1 MMVIKININKIID
14 NIVMIKDYNFNVE
27 KVTAELIQ
35 WCKDWFDQNGPNANA
50 VIGMSGGK
58 DSTIAAA
65 ILCKALGSKRVIGVL
80 LPSNGQGLNDADM
93 ICDYLNMEFY
103 CIPIGPICNEFE
115 NRFENRLNG
124 NIKLSDQTIQN
135 IPPRVR
141 MTALYGVAQSLNGR
155 VVNTC
160 NLSEDYIGYATKF
173 GDAAGDFSLFA
184 NLTVTEILAIG
195 DYLGLPEEWVHK
207 TPDDGLPCS
216 SPDEEKFGFTYAELD
231 MYLRR
236 NVEPVGH
243 CHNNEDEPQKVVQ
256 IENMHKWNLHKLNP
270 MPAFNP
276 SI

>member
-1 MMVIKININKIID
+1 MK
-14 NIVMIKDYNFNVE
+14 YNFNVE
-27 KVTAELIQ
+27 KVTADLIQ
-35 WCKDWFDQNGPNANA
+35 WCKDWFTKNGPYANA
-50 VIGMSGGK
+50 IIGMSGGK
-58 DSTIAAA
+58 DSTVAAA
-65 ILCKALGSKRVIGVL
+65 ILCKAIGSERVIGVL
-80 LPSNGQGLNDADM
+80 LPSNGQGLNDADL
-93 ICDYLNMEFY
+93 ICDYLNMQFLT
-103 CIPIGPICNEFE
+103 IPIGSICNEFE
-115 NRFENRLNG
+115 NRLNG
-124 NIKLSDQTIQN
+124 NLILSEQTIQN

-141 MTALYGVAQSLNGR
+141 MTALYGVAQTLNGR

-160 NLSEDYIGYATKF
+160 NLSEDFIGYATKF

-231 MYLRR
+231 KYLREQI
-236 NVEPVGH
+236 VPTGH
-243 CHNNEDEPQKVVQ
+243 VHDDENDWLK
-256 IENMHKWNLHKLNP
+256 ITKIDHMHKCNLHKLNP

>member
-1 MMVIKININKIID
+1 
-14 NIVMIKDYNFNVE
+14 MIKKYNFNVE
-27 KVTAELIQ
+27 KVTNNLIK
-35 WCKDWFDQNGPNANA
+35 WCKDWFEKNGPNANA

-65 ILCKALGSKRVIGVL
+65 VLCKALGSNRVIGVL
-80 LPSNGQGLNDADM
+80 LPSNGQGLNDADL

-115 NRFENRLNG
+115 SRISG
-124 NIKLSDQTIQN
+124 NFKLSSQTLQN
-135 IPPRVR
+135 IPPRIR

-160 NLSEDYIGYATKF
+160 NMSEDYIGYSTKF

-184 NLTVTEILAIG
+184 NLTVTEVLAIG
-195 DYLGLPEEWVHK
+195 DYLGLPKEWVHK
-207 TPDDGLPCS
+207 TPDDGLPGS

-231 MYLRR
+231 MYLRC
-236 NVEPVGH
+236 NIEPIGH
-243 CHNNEDEPQKVVQ
+243 CHNNEDEPQKVVK

-276 SI
+276 YIYQLCL